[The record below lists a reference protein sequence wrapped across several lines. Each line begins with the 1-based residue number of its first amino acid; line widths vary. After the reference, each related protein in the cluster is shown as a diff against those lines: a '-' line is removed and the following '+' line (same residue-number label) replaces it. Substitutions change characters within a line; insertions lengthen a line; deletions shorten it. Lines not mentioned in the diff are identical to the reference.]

1 MFAALGIGFATFLL
15 GVVYAS
21 FAEWVIHKY
30 MMHRPIFGY
39 SHFYKAHAQVHHGK
53 YQANTSYQLGD
64 RPPVDLTFAPWAE
77 PLPTLFHAPYL
88 IALGI
93 WVSIPAAVGIGLAF
107 MAYQAVYEYFHFCFH
122 VPKGRWF
129 ETNPVFVFM
138 NEHHYQHHKKANTN
152 LNVVFP
158 IADLILR
165 TRRKLATP
173 MPEKPGK
180 AASPVMAA

>member
-1 MFAALGIGFATFLL
+1 MFTAIGIFVATFFA

-39 SHFYKAHAQVHHGK
+39 RHFYVAHAQVHHGK
-53 YQANTSYQLGD
+53 YQANPSYWLGE
-64 RPPVDLTFAPWAE
+64 RPPVDLTFAPWAM
-77 PLPTLFHAPYL
+77 PFPTLFHAPYL
-88 IALGI
+88 LAIGI
-93 WVSIPAAVGIGLAF
+93 WVSVPAALGPLFAF
-107 MAYQAVYEYFHFCFH
+107 MAYQGVYEYFHFCMH

-129 ETNPVFVFM
+129 ETNAVFKFM

-158 IADLILR
+158 IADFILG
-165 TRRKLATP
+165 TRRKLEAP
-173 MPEKPGK
+173 
-180 AASPVMAA
+180 MAAKPEETLAAAA